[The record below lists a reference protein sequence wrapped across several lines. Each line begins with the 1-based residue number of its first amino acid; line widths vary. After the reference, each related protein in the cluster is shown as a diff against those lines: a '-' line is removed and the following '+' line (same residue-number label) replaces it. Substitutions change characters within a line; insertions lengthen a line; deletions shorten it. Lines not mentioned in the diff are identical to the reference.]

1 MKKLIAK
8 KWVKELRSGRWKQGR
23 DALCSIEEG
32 NKCYCCL
39 GVLTEL
45 YNIEQ
50 IKKRKKKLITKDVK
64 DRYNDG
70 KDVIAYKSEED
81 KWNEDTLPTE
91 VMKWSGIIAENG
103 SLLDSDIGSDFESLA
118 DMNDCGKSF
127 NFIADI
133 IEKHY
138 ESL

>member
-50 IKKRKKKLITKDVK
+50 IKKRKKKLITKDVQ
-64 DRYNDG
+64 DRCNDG
-70 KDVIAYKSEED
+70 KDVIAYKSGED
-81 KWNEDTLPTE
+81 SWNEDTLPTE

-103 SLLDSDIGSDFESLA
+103 SLLDANLDVDYESLA
-118 DMNDCGKSF
+118 DMNDSGKSF

-138 ESL
+138 ENL

>member
-8 KWVKELRSGRWKQGR
+8 KWVKELRSGRWEQGLH
-23 DALCSIEEG
+23 ALCSIEEG

-50 IKKRKKKLITKDVK
+50 IKKRKKKLITKDVQN
-64 DRYNDG
+64 RCNDG
-70 KDVIAYKSEED
+70 KDVIAYKSGED
-81 KWNEDTLPTE
+81 SWNEDTLPTE

-103 SLLDSDIGSDFESLA
+103 SLLDANLDVDYESLA
-118 DMNDCGKSF
+118 DMNDSGKSF